1 MEDWKIG
8 WKFKK
13 DVGVVTRGE
22 ISELVK
28 WFMENKSDEMN
39 AMRQRAKEL
48 QKSSRRAIAKG
59 GSSDATLDAFIKNIS
74 EGHCH

>member
-8 WKFKK
+8 WKVKK

-28 WFMENKSDEMN
+28 RFMENKSDEMN
-39 AMRQRAKEL
+39 AIRQRAKEL

-59 GSSDATLDAFIKNIS
+59 GSSDANLDAFIKNIS